1 MPYRRHPMATQ
12 NSTTVVQFEE
22 DAVEKFEAVVVQFK
36 DDTVR
41 KFKVDTTTQE
51 FLALT
56 RIAMNYQR
64 MEELLMEC
72 QHDERNRLC
81 LETDNKISELSS
93 EMDMSLL

>member
-1 MPYRRHPMATQ
+1 MATQ

-22 DAVEKFEAVVVQFK
+22 DAVEKFEAVVVQFT
-36 DDTVR
+36 DETVR
-41 KFKVDTTTQE
+41 KFKVDTTTQA

-72 QHDERNRLC
+72 QHGDGNSLC
-81 LETDNKISELSS
+81 LETYNKISELAC
-93 EMDMSLL
+93 EMETSLL

>member
-1 MPYRRHPMATQ
+1 MATQ
-12 NSTTVVQFEE
+12 NSTTVVQFETE
-22 DAVEKFEAVVVQFK
+22 ADRVERFEAVVVQFE

-41 KFKVDTTTQE
+41 RFKVDTTKQE
-51 FLALT
+51 FIALT

-72 QHDERNRLC
+72 QHGDGNSLC
-81 LETDNKISELSS
+81 LETYNKISELAF